1 MKLNL
6 LLASILFSIIFSCKK
21 DDTNVRFVLPAKTQS
36 GQNTFGF
43 LNNLNV
49 WTNYGQVCF
58 PFAGGCHENLQVTF
72 YTSDGDISIH
82 ADRVLNNVSSGH
94 TKEYIDLYITTKFR
108 GVHVYSTAAFD
119 SISVGYAFIQQ
130 GKEEKLYILSHL
142 NPDFNV
148 TIKKIDTVN
157 KIMSGEFSGK
167 LFRRTNLATFETSTT
182 DSIIVAEGRFD
193 IKMR

>member
-6 LLASILFSIIFSCKK
+6 LLATILLSIIFSCKK
-21 DDTNVRFVLPAKTQS
+21 DDTNVLFILPAKTHS

-43 LNNLNV
+43 LFNSQV

-58 PFAGGCHENLQVTF
+58 PFAGGCSENLQGTF
-72 YTSDGDISIH
+72 YTSDGDVHIH
-82 ADRVLNNVSSGH
+82 ADRVLNKASSGH
-94 TKEYIDLYITTKFR
+94 TREYIDLYITTKFR

-119 SISVGYAFIQQ
+119 SISVGYAFSQQ
-130 GKEEKLYILSHL
+130 GKEEKLYIQSRL

-148 TIKKIDTVN
+148 TFKKIDTVN
-157 KIMSGEFSGK
+157 KILSGEFSGK
-167 LFRRTNLATFETSTT
+167 LFRRTNMATFETSTT